1 MSFTGMTHSFIR
13 SMKRGIIAVSL
24 FVYSLCGVYALTL
37 PAPQNFVTDSAHML
51 RRDTVVSLEQ
61 TLRAFNASTTNEI
74 AVVTVSRLDGETIEQ
89 ASESLFRTWGI
100 GKKGK
105 DNGVLLLIAQEDR
118 AVRIEVGYGLEG
130 VLTDARSHAIIA
142 QSVLPLFKGGDYD
155 GGIISS
161 VNEIISTLNGEVE
174 SSGLGESKT
183 EQNVPP
189 YIVIVVIVVAL
200 VFSSFFFG
208 VLKTL
213 AYSPL
218 FGGGFVLVYEMLPMV
233 TFEIRVLVS
242 LCAGIIMIVIAR
254 YGGGFSSGG
263 TFGGSSGGRG
273 TGFSGGSYGGGFGG
287 GRSGGGGASGR
298 W

>member
-1 MSFTGMTHSFIR
+1 MIR
-13 SMKRGIIAVSL
+13 FCMNIMNRFLVIVSVLTYSICGIH
-24 FVYSLCGVYALTL
+24 ALTL
-37 PAPQNFVTDSAHML
+37 PTSQNFVTDSAHML
-51 RRDTVVSLEQ
+51 RQDTIAGLEQ
-61 TLRAFNASTTNEI
+61 TLRVFSASTTNEI
-74 AVVTVSRLDGETIEQ
+74 AVVTVPRLDGETIEQ

-130 VLTDARSHAIIA
+130 VLTDARSHAIVT
-142 QSVLPLFKGGDYD
+142 QSILPLFKNGDYD
-155 GGIISS
+155 GGVVSG
-161 VNEIISTLNGEVE
+161 VNGIISTLNAEVE
-174 SSGLGESKT
+174 SSSGGESIT

-189 YIVIVVIVVAL
+189 YIVIVVIIVAL
-200 VFSSFFFG
+200 VVLSFFFG
-208 VLKTL
+208 VFKTL

-218 FGGGFVLVYEMLPMV
+218 FGGGFVLMYGMLPMV
-233 TFEIRVLVS
+233 AFEIRVFVS
-242 LCAGIIMIVIAR
+242 LCAGVVMIVIAR

-263 TFGGSSGGRG
+263 TFGGSRG
-273 TGFSGGSYGGGFGG
+273 GGGFGG

>member
-1 MSFTGMTHSFIR
+1 MTHSFIR
-13 SMKRGIIAVSL
+13 SIKRGIIAVSL

-155 GGIISS
+155 GGVVSG
-161 VNEIISTLNGEVE
+161 VDAIISTLNGDVDEH
-174 SSGLGESKT
+174 SLSGNET
-183 EQNVPP
+183 EDHGVSL
-189 YIVIVVIVVAL
+189 YVVLLVLVVL
-200 VFSSFFFG
+200 LISSFLFFG

-213 AYSPL
+213 VHLPL
-218 FGGGFVLVYEMLPMV
+218 FGIGFFVAYTQLP
-233 TFEIRVLVS
+233 IVS
-242 LCAGIIMIVIAR
+242 FVVKVFLSVCAGMMAVILMKN
-254 YGGGFSSGG
+254 GKGGFSSGG
-263 TFGGSSGGRG
+263 VGGGSFGGSN
-273 TGFSGGSYGGGFGG
+273 GGGITFGG